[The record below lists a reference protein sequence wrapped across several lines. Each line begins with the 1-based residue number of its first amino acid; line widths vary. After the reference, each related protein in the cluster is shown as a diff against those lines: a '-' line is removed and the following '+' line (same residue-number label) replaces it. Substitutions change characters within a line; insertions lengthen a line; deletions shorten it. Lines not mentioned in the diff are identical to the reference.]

1 VTSGSCA
8 VTTYIGKIFIMNIT
22 HVIYQFNRDSYTEY
36 DDICENSINL
46 SNHANNVGL
55 VTKTVKNH
63 NISFKS

>member
-1 VTSGSCA
+1 MRSDHLYRENFHNEYA
-8 VTTYIGKIFIMNIT
+8 

-46 SNHANNVGL
+46 SNHENNVGL

-63 NISFKS
+63 NISLKS